1 MISEFEM
8 TVNALLSLLALGFSI
23 AVVWMVVAAGF
34 KIGWKLAPYVLVI
47 AFIAW
52 LL

>member
-1 MISEFEM
+1 MNEAGPILDS
-8 TVNALLSLLALGFSI
+8 LLALLALGFSI
-23 AVVWMVVAAGF
+23 AVVWMVIAAGF

-52 LL
+52 IL

>member
-1 MISEFEM
+1 MLDQPGLILDS
-8 TVNALLSLLALGFSI
+8 LLALLALGFSI
-23 AVVWMVVAAGF
+23 AVVWMVIAAGF

-52 LL
+52 IM